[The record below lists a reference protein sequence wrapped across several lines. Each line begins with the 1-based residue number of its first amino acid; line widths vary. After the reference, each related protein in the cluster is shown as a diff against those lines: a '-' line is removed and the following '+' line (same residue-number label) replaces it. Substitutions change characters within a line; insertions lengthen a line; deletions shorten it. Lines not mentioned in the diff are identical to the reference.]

1 MPQLLL
7 LERGIQL
14 NDLFDRSALIELTG
28 EQRTEL
34 WQELCAAIETE
45 YETDRI
51 WGKGFG
57 CWTYEYKYRRGG
69 KTLCALYAKDD
80 TVCLLVT
87 LGRAEREKFE
97 ARRESF
103 SERIQGI
110 YDTTQTY
117 HDGKWLWIELQ
128 DVASNG
134 EILELL
140 HIKRRPNRK

>member
-1 MPQLLL
+1 M
-7 LERGIQL
+7 
-14 NDLFDRSALIELTG
+14 NDSFDRPALLELTG
-28 EQRTEL
+28 ERLTAV
-34 WQELCAAIETE
+34 WQELCAAIEAE
-45 YETDRI
+45 YDTDRL

-69 KTLCALYAKDD
+69 KTLCTLYAKEN

-87 LGRAEREKFE
+87 LGKAEREKFE

-103 SERIQGI
+103 SGRIQEI

-128 DVASNG
+128 DSSLNG
-134 EILELL
+134 ELLELL

>member
-1 MPQLLL
+1 M
-7 LERGIQL
+7 
-14 NDLFDRSALIELTG
+14 NDSFDRPALLELTG
-28 EQRTEL
+28 ERLTAV
-34 WQELCAAIETE
+34 WQELCAAIEAE
-45 YETDRI
+45 YDTDRL

-69 KTLCALYAKDD
+69 KTLCTLYAKEN

-87 LGRAEREKFE
+87 LGKAEREKFE

-103 SERIQGI
+103 SGRIQEI
-110 YDTTQTY
+110 YDNTQTY

-128 DVASNG
+128 DSSLNG
-134 EILELL
+134 ELLELL